1 MTLLGW
7 KDIRHLQNIDAS
19 SSLVSTDTKMNQ
31 NNVKNEHNNGGKWTV
46 IFEVRT
52 FPKPQW
58 ITMH

>member
-7 KDIRHLQNIDAS
+7 KDICHLQNIDGS

-31 NNVKNEHNNGGKWTV
+31 NNVKNEHNKSGKWTV